1 MRTSWLYR
9 SGIFAALWAV
19 SACGSNSSTP
29 AAGDDAS
36 ADATTAADG
45 TDQVVD
51 YGNPDCDPL
60 MPEACTLPWPSNL
73 YLKADATRPTGY
85 ALTFGATSL
94 PVSIGGTQ
102 VTPDVYKRLDGYN
115 LGTHVLTIWPSLDVT
130 ASALGDENDLA
141 PSLKPDSSI
150 LWLEVSA
157 DGKTVTQ
164 LPHFSE
170 LDLQPVND
178 KSIAKPDLVHRVL
191 FTRAGV
197 TLHEG
202 TRYIIAMRNLK
213 DTSGKAYDPSPAFKA
228 LVAGTTKGTT
238 LEARQA
244 RFDDTFAILK
254 AQGIDKATLQL
265 AWDFNTASH
274 DALHGRML
282 EMRDKS
288 LAAVGASGPT
298 ITVTQ
303 VTENTV
309 AENADI
315 AFEVTGT
322 FHTPDFM
329 ELFDGPNAF
338 PFYRFHTAPD
348 GSLLQNGWR
357 DAQFWLRIP
366 RSAVAGTP
374 QELVE
379 YGHGLNGSGHEIYQ
393 GWEGPHSNKRNLI
406 YFACNMIGMSED
418 DGAGIMMMLNDFNYW
433 HSLPERVTAGIV
445 EHTILQLAMREQIE
459 SLDVVKNHGVKFV
472 KDANGKIPVYYAGNS
487 QGGIYGQ
494 VVLAVSP
501 FVHRAQLGQAGI
513 NYSTLLHRSLD
524 FSDPFFPI
532 LKGVWPSV
540 TDQAI
545 LLSMIQLLWDTV
557 DPVSYVHHISADPLA
572 GTQAHQ
578 ALIVTHPGDFQV
590 SPMTDQI
597 NVRSDNGFKLMK
609 NYFKPVS
616 GLTETEY
623 PYTGSGVVSIWFG
636 NSWAKPGNWPPG
648 PEYGGPC
655 KVTSDCPTWPVYEC
669 EGDDRPGA
677 ADGSTVCYLDDPH
690 DRAHGLTA
698 HNDQLLWFFHTG
710 EIKDFCGGDGCN
722 PE

>member
-1 MRTSWLYR
+1 MRTSWLFR
-9 SGIFAALWAV
+9 SGIFAALLAIC
-19 SACGSNSSTP
+19 ACGNSSSTSTT
-29 AAGDDAS
+29 GDDA
-36 ADATTAADG
+36 AVTADG

-60 MPEACTLPWPSNL
+60 MPESCTLPWPSNL
-73 YLKADATRPTGY
+73 YLKPDATRKTGY
-85 ALTFGATSL
+85 TLTFGATSL
-94 PVSIGGTQ
+94 PKSIGNVQ
-102 VTPDVYKRLDGYN
+102 VKPEPYARLDGYN
-115 LGTHVLTIWPSLDVT
+115 VGTHVLTIWPNLDIT
-130 ASALGDENDLA
+130 GLADENDLG
-141 PSLKPDSSI
+141 PSMKPDAPI

-157 DGKTVTQ
+157 DGKTVKQ
-164 LPHFSE
+164 LPYFSE

-178 KSIAKPDLVHRVL
+178 KGVKDPDLVHRVL

-213 DTSGKAYDPSPAFKA
+213 DTTGKVYTPSAAFAA
-228 LVAGTTKGTT
+228 LVAGKTKGTT

-244 RFDDTFAILK
+244 RFDDTFAILD
-254 AQGIDKATLQL
+254 AQGIKKETLQL

-274 DALHGRML
+274 EALHSRML

-288 LAAVGASGPT
+288 LAAVGDKGPI

-303 VTENTV
+303 VKENTV

-322 FHTPDFM
+322 FHAPDFM
-329 ELFDGPNAF
+329 ELFNGPNDF
-338 PFYRFHTAPD
+338 PFYQFHTAAD

-357 DAQFWLRIP
+357 DAPFWLRIP

-418 DGAGIMMMLNDFNYW
+418 DGAGIMMMLNDFNFW
-433 HSLPERVTAGIV
+433 HSLPERVTAGVV
-445 EHTILQLAMREQIE
+445 EYTILQLAMREQIE
-459 SLDVVKNHGVKFV
+459 TLDVVKKNGVKFV
-472 KDANGKIPVYYAGNS
+472 KDPVTGKIPVYYAGNS

-501 FVHRAQLGQAGI
+501 FVHRGQLGQAGI

-545 LLSMIQLLWDTV
+545 LLSMLQLLWDTV
-557 DPVSYVHHISADPLA
+557 DPDSYVHHISEDPLP

-597 NVRSDNGFKLMK
+597 NIRGDNGFKLMK
-609 NYFKPVS
+609 NYFKPVW
-616 GLTETEY
+616 GVTETEY
-623 PYTGSGVVSIWFG
+623 PITGSGLVSIWFG

-648 PEYGGPC
+648 PEYGPAC
-655 KVTSDCPTWPVYEC
+655 KATSDCPKWPVYEC
-669 EGDDRPGA
+669 KGDDRPGA
-677 ADGSTVCYLDDPH
+677 ADGATVCYLDDPH

-698 HNDQLLWFFHTG
+698 HNDQLLWFFHNG